1 MSNPSLAANEG
12 RMLNRTFI
20 VGVSVWFLA
29 LASAI
34 TAAAQNNLFDGKTIT
49 YIVSTKPGGGYDTVG
64 RLVARYMEKHLP
76 GSRIIVKNVPG
87 AGNLIGAKTINGAD
101 PDGLTIGTFNTGLI
115 YSQLVSKDFGDLD
128 LAKMSWIGKAASEP
142 RVLIASMKTNLKT
155 LADFRDPARKVKMA
169 TSGKAGASG
178 QESRILT
185 AVFKL
190 NTEILDNYEGSE
202 AELAMM
208 RGEIDAVLASES
220 ALKSFV
226 DNGNGRIILEIG
238 GPAGS
243 PYPQA
248 RDLAE
253 GEAAKSIIAFIET
266 QTQLS
271 RLTAGPPALPPAELK
286 SLRDAYMAALTDP
299 QLLAEGNKLD
309 MPIDPLPGDAVAERV
324 RSTFDLPPETLS
336 ELKKLLAD
344 E

>member
-1 MSNPSLAANEG
+1 MNRFFLFVAASL
-12 RMLNRTFI
+12 L
-20 VGVSVWFLA
+20 FLA
-29 LASAI
+29 PVM
-34 TAAAQNNLFDGKTIT
+34 TAAAQDNLFDGKTIT
-49 YIVSTKPGGGYDTVG
+49 YIVATKPGGGYDTVG

-87 AGNLIGAKTINGAD
+87 AGQLIGAKMINAAD

-115 YSQLVSKDFGDLD
+115 YGQLVSKDFGDLD
-128 LAKMSWIGKAASEP
+128 LTKMSWIGKAATEP
-142 RVLIASMKTNLKT
+142 RVLIASTKTNLRT

-169 TSGKAGASG
+169 TSGKTTASG

-185 AVFKL
+185 DVFKL
-190 NTEILDNYEGSE
+190 NTEILDGYEGTE
-202 AELAMM
+202 GELAMM
-208 RGEIDAVLASES
+208 RGEIDAVLASAS

-253 GEAAKSIIAFIET
+253 GDASKSIIAFIET

-271 RLTAGPPALPPAELK
+271 RLTAGPPSLPPAELK

-299 QLLAEGNKLD
+299 QLLAEANKLD

-324 RSTFDLPPETLS
+324 RSTFDLPPETLN
-336 ELKKLLAD
+336 ELKKLLAN